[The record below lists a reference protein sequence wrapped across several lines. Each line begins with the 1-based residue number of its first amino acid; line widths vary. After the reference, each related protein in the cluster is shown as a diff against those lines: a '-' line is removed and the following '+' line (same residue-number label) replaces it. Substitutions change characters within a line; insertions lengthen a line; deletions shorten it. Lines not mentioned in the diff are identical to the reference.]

1 MKAQILIVDDEE
13 NLRFT
18 LKRFLLTEGYEVAT
32 AEDYDEA
39 LSRMDQSDFDLI
51 FADIILKGKTGMDI
65 LREVRK
71 RNLQCPVV
79 IFTGVPTIETATE
92 AVRMGAFDYLPKPVR
107 QDMLLRVTRTALQ
120 FKAVFEEKERYRV
133 NLEAIFKSVKDGI
146 ITVDKELSVVEI
158 NEAAEKICRTSRN
171 EAIGKA
177 FDSLTKGCCGK
188 CMAILEEAIKKKQSF
203 DIDRFECHC
212 AHRPGQVVNLTAQ
225 PLLTGPGIFSGGI
238 LVIRD
243 KTRLFELERSL
254 RERHQ
259 FHGIVGKSPKMQEI
273 YALIEDLA
281 DVQAT
286 VLISGASGTGKELVG
301 AALHFGGSRRHQP
314 LVKVNCSALSENL
327 LESELFGHVKGAF
340 TGAVSDRVG
349 RFQKADGGTIFLD
362 EIGEMSSRMQL
373 RLLRVLQE
381 MEFERVGDSTTIKVD
396 VRVVAATNKN
406 LFEQVRL
413 GQFRED
419 LYYRLKVMELTLPP
433 LRKRRE
439 DIPLL
444 VDYFLKKFNEKFNK
458 KITGISVDVQKNFME
473 HSWPGNIRE
482 LGHTLEHA
490 FILCHQ
496 DTIILEHLPSEL
508 RAVGLRW
515 DKDDYYQAM
524 LQALEKTRWNK
535 TEAARLLGIS
545 RQTLYRKMREY
556 NIVGNGKS

>member
-1 MKAQILIVDDEE
+1 MEAKILIVDDEE
-13 NLRFT
+13 NLRFS

-39 LSRMDQSDFDLI
+39 LSRMNHSDFDLI

-71 RNLQCPVV
+71 KNLQCPVV
-79 IFTGVPTIETATE
+79 IFTGVPTIDTAAE

-107 QDMLLRVTRTALQ
+107 QDMFLRVTKAALRY
-120 FKAVFEEKERYRV
+120 KALVEEKERYRV

-146 ITVDKELSVVEI
+146 ITVDKELSVIEI
-158 NEAAEKICRTSRN
+158 NQAAEEICRISRN
-171 EAIGKA
+171 AAIGKA
-177 FDSLTKGCCGK
+177 FNSLTKGCSGK
-188 CMAILEEAIKKKQSF
+188 CTAILEEAIKKKQSF
-203 DIDRFECHC
+203 DIHRFECHS
-212 AHRPGQVVNLTAQ
+212 AHRPGQVVTLTAQ
-225 PLLTGPGIFSGGI
+225 PLLTRAGLLSGGI

-243 KTRLFELERSL
+243 KTRLLDLERRL
-254 RERHQ
+254 RERYQ
-259 FHGIVGKSPKMQEI
+259 FHGIVGNSPEMQEI

-286 VLISGASGTGKELVG
+286 VLISGESGTGKELVG
-301 AALHFGGSRRHQP
+301 EALHFGGSRRHQP

-340 TGAVSDRVG
+340 TGAMSNNIG
-349 RFQKADGGTIFLD
+349 RFQKADKGTIFLD

-406 LFEQVRL
+406 LIEQVRL

-419 LYYRLKVMELTLPP
+419 LYYRLKVVELTLPP

-444 VDYFLKKFNEKFNK
+444 VDYFLKKFNEKLNK
-458 KITGISVDVQKNFME
+458 KITGVSVDVQKTFME

-482 LGHTLEHA
+482 LGHALEHA

-496 DTIILEHLPSEL
+496 DTIILDHLPPEL

-515 DKDDYYQAM
+515 KKDDYHQAM
-524 LQALEKTRWNK
+524 LQALEKTHWNK
-535 TEAARLLGIS
+535 TQAARLLGIS
-545 RQTLYRKMREY
+545 RQTFYRKMREY
-556 NIVGNGKS
+556 NIAENGKS